1 MLFAGRPVFLYCK
14 PMPADNVKTA
24 QNSKQDKRAAAL
36 RENLRRRKDKA
47 KEKAK
52 EKTGTGKKD

>member
-1 MLFAGRPVFLYCK
+1 
-14 PMPADNVKTA
+14 MPADNVKTA